1 MATAPTTG
9 PTLSTASTE
18 TSTPSGG
25 ADGQF
30 DALLG
35 RIEAAGLKRAERD
48 AKSTE
53 SKEAVG
59 ALKNVARATSA

>member
-1 MATAPTTG
+1 MASVNATPNAGAAAST
-9 PTLSTASTE
+9 STAS
-18 TSTPSGG
+18 SGG
-25 ADGQF
+25 ADAQF
-30 DALLG
+30 DAILA
-35 RIEAAGLKRAERD
+35 RIEAAGIKRAERD

>member
-1 MATAPTTG
+1 MAAIDG
-9 PTLSTASTE
+9 SSTVNRSASTS
-18 TSTPSGG
+18 TSSGG
-25 ADGQF
+25 SADAQF

-35 RIEAAGLKRAERD
+35 RIEAAGIKRAERD

-59 ALKNVARATSA
+59 ALKNAARATSA